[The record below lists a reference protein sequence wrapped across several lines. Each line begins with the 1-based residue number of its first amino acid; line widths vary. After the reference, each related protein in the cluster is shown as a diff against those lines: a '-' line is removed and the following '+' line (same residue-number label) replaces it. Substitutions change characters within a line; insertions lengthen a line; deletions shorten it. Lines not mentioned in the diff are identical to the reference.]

1 MVKVEEPEV
10 EQYLAITEN
19 GQVYQVGRE
28 EFAMEQ
34 GQEYQVI
41 APKMETD
48 ENENIQ
54 IFEVTDEYMME
65 DIENIDGTG
74 GGGSKLLKCIQTM
87 ILAWLR
93 FSVHSNLKFGGFI
106 CKIIQQKHLLYFIH
120 YKNSFLI

>member
-74 GGGSKLLKCIQTM
+74 GG
-87 ILAWLR
+87 R
-93 FSVHSNLKFGGFI
+93 FQIVEVHPNDDS
-106 CKIIQQKHLLYFIH
+106 C
-120 YKNSFLI
+120 